1 MTIESKILDM
11 IKSVSNTLT
20 DEEIIKAENW
30 TDLDFNSLDIVEIII
45 GIEDTFNIA
54 IEDDEA
60 EALKNYNILITYLK
74 GKSL

>member
-1 MTIESKILDM
+1 MTTESKILDM
-11 IKSVSNTLT
+11 IKSLSNTLT

-30 TDLDFNSLDIVEIII
+30 TDLDFNSLDIVEIILN
-45 GIEDTFNIA
+45 IEDTFNIV